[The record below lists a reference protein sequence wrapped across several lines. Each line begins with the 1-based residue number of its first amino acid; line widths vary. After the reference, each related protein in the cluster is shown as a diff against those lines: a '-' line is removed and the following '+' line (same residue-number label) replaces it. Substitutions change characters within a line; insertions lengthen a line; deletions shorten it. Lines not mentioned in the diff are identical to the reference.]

1 MANRFASVWPAIA
14 AVAALSVVTAGVVKH
29 RMVVE
34 APTAPK
40 MYVPIVLAYEGG
52 AYVGLKEF
60 EAPTSTEEECAAKVL
75 NEIAQ
80 IKGEAPPDAVIHG
93 ICPAIPKADV
103 PSPAQPTIRHEQD
116 GTI

>member
-1 MANRFASVWPAIA
+1 MKRLWPVLVVALGLGGCGWDAAPIA
-14 AVAALSVVTAGVVKH
+14 PDS
-29 RMVVE
+29 
-34 APTAPK
+34 PK

-60 EAPTSTEEECAAKVL
+60 EAPTSTAEECKAKVL